1 MALSDSSLLLFVCV
15 YVYRRPAEALPYAL
29 EGLRLLEPWGLQFEL
44 ALEDRTPHYPAQV
57 RPAREGYACPS
68 TTCP

>member
-1 MALSDSSLLLFVCV
+1 
-15 YVYRRPAEALPYAL
+15 VYRRPVEALPYAL

-44 ALEDRTPHYPAQV
+44 ALESRTPHYPAQV

-68 TTCP
+68 TTRP